1 MPIPP
6 YQCRAWP
13 LSAACLGLWLS
24 GCGLL
29 SSQTNTPAG
38 ELTASRPTVG
48 VVASSTPAPPTPQA
62 QPTLTP
68 IAPPTD
74 IVPPAATPLPPAVAL
89 GEDCSP
95 VEHLDPNSE
104 EAQRVVIEFERAQTE
119 LVPFDPL
126 VFEAVYDVSRQRG
139 YLLIVGKRY
148 EMNWIWAGLDNG
160 NEIAPLGA
168 FVPMKGVTY
177 SRYAI
182 HDFFSDVLPEA
193 PPALFGC
200 YPPAVLPLIESD
212 DPALIVD
219 PEADCTQVE
228 RPDLTEIEIQH
239 FVPQMVNML
248 GANSDEFLPPS
259 TAWRVG
265 DWTFISATF
274 ANPTFEGGKVD
285 GAFLVRP
292 PNYMLFSAGGG
303 IYSRRLLMRE
313 IYQAYPEVPR
323 LLLSCAMPV
332 IATNLRPLID
342 HGYYAF
348 ANKAVW
354 ERTPMP

>member
-1 MPIPP
+1 MPRIR
-6 YQCRAWP
+6 YQCRVWR
-13 LSAACLGLWLS
+13 LSAAFLALWLA
-24 GCGLL
+24 GCGSLAC
-29 SSQTNTPAG
+29 QTNTPIDGSPAPD
-38 ELTASRPTVG
+38 PTLG
-48 VVASSTPAPPTPQA
+48 VVASYTPVPPTPQA
-62 QPTLTP
+62 QPTLTS
-68 IAPPTD
+68 ISVPTTTA
-74 IVPPAATPLPPAVAL
+74 PPAATALPPAEAL
-89 GEDCSP
+89 GEDCSQ
-95 VEHLDPNSE
+95 VERLDPDSVDG
-104 EAQRVVIEFERAQTE
+104 QRVVIEFERAQTK

-126 VFEAVYDVSRQRG
+126 VFEAVYDISRQNG
-139 YLLIVGKRY
+139 YLLIVGQRY
-148 EMNWIWAGLDNG
+148 EMNWIWAGLDSG
-160 NEIAPLGA
+160 KEVTPLGA

-177 SRYAI
+177 SRYVI
-182 HDFFSDVLPEA
+182 HDFFTDVLPEA

-228 RPDLTEIEIQH
+228 RPDLMEIEIQH
-239 FVPQMVNML
+239 FVPQM
-248 GANSDEFLPPS
+248 ANLSGGSSDKLLPPS
-259 TAWRVG
+259 TAWRVD

-274 ANPTFEGGKVD
+274 ANPAFEGGEVN

-332 IATNLRPLID
+332 IATNLRPLIE